1 LGNSFFFAPWDHKIV
16 PKNTKMTS
24 RPVVSLVIC
33 TYNREKFLK
42 DCLSAILILDASPQD
57 FETIIVDNNSTDST
71 QEILHQFKQS
81 NPALAIK
88 IAIETKQGLSHARN
102 RGIME
107 SEGEYI
113 AFIDDDA
120 IPRRDYI
127 QQLIKFARANPNIMG
142 FGGKIIPSFIDGPA
156 PKWTNPYSSSLF
168 FSQVD
173 FGDQVKL
180 LTKDNQYPFGCNM
193 VIKTSYFKEH
203 ETFDSA
209 IGPISKDGGRCDD
222 KVLFRNMRKKKFEVF
237 YVPELYVTHQIDT
250 HRLTNSY
257 IRKLS
262 EGLGYSLKLLAVKE
276 GWLAILKRSWDVFF
290 KMAAS
295 ITLATG
301 YTLTG
306 RWAVAVHLIQFRWW
320 VMRGYMG

>member
-1 LGNSFFFAPWDHKIV
+1 
-16 PKNTKMTS
+16 MTP
-24 RPVVSLVIC
+24 RPIVSLVIC

-42 DCLSAILILDASPQD
+42 DCLSAITILQSKPGD
-57 FETIIVDNNSTDST
+57 FETVIIDNNSTDNT
-71 QEILHQFKQS
+71 PAITHQFKQS
-81 NPALAIK
+81 NPTLAIK

-107 SEGEYI
+107 SAGDYI

-120 IPRRDYI
+120 IPRADYI

-142 FGGKIIPSFIDGPA
+142 FGGKIIPTFVDGPA
-156 PKWTNPYSSSLF
+156 PNWANPYSSSLF

-193 VIKTSYFKEH
+193 VIKSSYFKEH

-237 YVPELYVTHQIDT
+237 YVPDLYVTHQIDT
-250 HRLTNSY
+250 HRLNNNY
-257 IRKLS
+257 IKKLS
-262 EGLGYSLKLLAVKE
+262 EGLGFSLQLLACKEGIIAYLKRTWDVLFKFVGACVLGLFYSLK
-276 GWLAILKRSWDVFF
+276 GRF
-290 KMAAS
+290 S
-295 ITLATG
+295 IAL
-301 YTLTG
+301 
-306 RWAVAVHLIQFRWW
+306 HLIKYRYW
-320 VMRGYMG
+320 VLLGYFKSA